1 MTKKYF
7 KSLKEARKALKERNK
22 GHADGWLGI
31 YKMPKGTRRHGEY
44 AVCSYMEFI
53 NTY

>member
-1 MTKKYF
+1 MKKYY
-7 KSLKEARKALKERNK
+7 KTLKEARKALEEKSN
-22 GHADGWLGI
+22 GHAKGWYGI

-44 AVCSYMEFI
+44 AVCSYMEYI